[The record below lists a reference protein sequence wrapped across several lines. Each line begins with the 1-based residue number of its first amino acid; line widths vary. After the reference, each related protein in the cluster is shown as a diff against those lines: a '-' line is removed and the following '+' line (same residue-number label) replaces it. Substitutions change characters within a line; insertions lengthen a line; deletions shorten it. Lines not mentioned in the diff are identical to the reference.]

1 MKYLVHII
9 VFLVCGSALA
19 EKQQHTYMPEEGYV
33 PNARTA
39 IKIAEAIWL
48 PIYGDGIYSKKP
60 FVAKLN
66 NDVWVVQG
74 SLSIQMVGGV
84 PVAEISKKTGKV
96 LRVSHGK

>member
-9 VFLVCGSALA
+9 VFLVCSSALA

-48 PIYGDGIYSKKP
+48 PIYGAGIYGKKP

-74 SLSIQMVGGV
+74 SLPVQMVGGV

-96 LRVSHGK
+96 LRVSHGQ